1 MGHEKAE
8 ILVKQIKALGVSQA
22 RLPFDLDVSVTLEG
36 VGWALWHTTEGEC
49 P

>member
-1 MGHEKAE
+1 MGHEKAK

-22 RLPFDLDVSVTLEG
+22 FDLDVSVTLEG